1 MYKSVFI
8 LAVLALSCSASRAQV
23 YNVVPI
29 EFGDGYA
36 IAAGSTMTIID
47 GELSSWDITVEG
59 EYPYRFLSPEA
70 PGNNARFENVIVT
83 EDEIII
89 TGPMDGILFNTNYDD
104 GCQAVSCK
112 AVLSWTPEADRVE
125 FYHVA
130 SLDNPT
136 NSLFEIDLSIPLAGP
151 TLVAV
156 ASEQVPEPTTGLL
169 SVISLIGLV
178 DLARRRSQDNRA

>member
-1 MYKSVFI
+1 MYKSCFM
-8 LAVLALSCSASRAQV
+8 LAVCVLSSSTAFGQV

-47 GELSSWDITVEG
+47 GELSSWDITVAG
-59 EYPYRFLSPEA
+59 EYSHRFLSPEA
-70 PGNNARFENVIVT
+70 SGNHARFENVIVT
-83 EDEIII
+83 DDEIII
-89 TGPMDGILFNTNYDD
+89 PGPMDGILFHNNYQD
-104 GCQAVSCK
+104 GCLAVGCE
-112 AVLSWTPEADRVE
+112 AWLSWTPEADRVE
-125 FYHVA
+125 YYNVA

-136 NSLFEIDLSIPLAGP
+136 NSLFEIDLSIPLEGA
-151 TLVAV
+151 TVVAV